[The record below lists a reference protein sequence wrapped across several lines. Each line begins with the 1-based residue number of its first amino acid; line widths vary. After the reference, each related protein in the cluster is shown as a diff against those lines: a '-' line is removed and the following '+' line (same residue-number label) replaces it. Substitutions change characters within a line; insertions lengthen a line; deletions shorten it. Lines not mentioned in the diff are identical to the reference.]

1 MKIAQPVMQ
10 KRQAEIK
17 SKFSGDPKKQ
27 QEELGKLMNEFGS
40 PLAGC
45 LPLIVQ
51 MPVLFALFATLRG
64 SPFADV
70 PYNINLKVVPQ
81 DQVAAIDP
89 KPYKSPRHSIFIT
102 EKSHFPVVAT
112 IPSGT
117 KLGTEESVKVNLQTT
132 NGNSYSEVLSKY
144 DNVSKFLPTWTVSKG
159 SENLKVSQDGTV
171 TALKPGDATIEA
183 KIPGLA
189 AKSGFLFIKAL
200 GQVGFYVDGKINWDI
215 ATLVGAF
222 GLTLLLSQVLS
233 SQGMPANPQQS
244 TANKITPVMITGMF
258 LFFPLPAGVLLYMVV
273 ANIFQA
279 FQTFLLN
286 KEALPE
292 NLKVSQDGTV
302 TAIKPGDATIE
313 AKIPGLAAKS
323 GFLFI
328 KALGQVGFY
337 VDGSINWD
345 IAALVGA
352 FGLTLLL
359 SQVLSSQGMPSN
371 PQQSTANKIT
381 PVMITGMFLFFPLPA
396 GVLLYMVVANIFQA
410 FQTFLLN
417 KEALPENLQKILDQQ
432 LLAKNEVITTSAST
446 ISDKRLPFEPNSK
459 K

>member
-1 MKIAQPVMQ
+1 MIGFISEKFLIPILDFFYGLVPSYGLAIVALTVVIRIALFPLSAGSIRSARRMKIAQPVMQ

-17 SKFSGDPKKQ
+17 SKFSGNPKKQ

-70 PYNINLKVVPQ
+70 PYNINLKIVPQ
-81 DQVAAIDP
+81 DQVATIDP
-89 KPYKSPRHSIFIT
+89 KPYTSPRHSIFIT
-102 EKSHFPVVAT
+102 EKAHYPVVAT
-112 IPSGT
+112 IPNGT
-117 KLGTEESVKVNLQTT
+117 KLGTEESVKINLQTSD
-132 NGNSYSEVLSKY
+132 GGSYSELLS
-144 DNVSKFLPTWTVSKG
+144 NFENGAKFQPTWKVSKG
-159 SENLKVSQDGTV
+159 SEFLKVSDSGIV
-171 TALKPGDATIEA
+171 TP
-183 KIPGLA
+183 
-189 AKSGFLFIKAL
+189 
-200 GQVGFYVDGKINWDI
+200 
-215 ATLVGAF
+215 
-222 GLTLLLSQVLS
+222 
-233 SQGMPANPQQS
+233 
-244 TANKITPVMITGMF
+244 
-258 LFFPLPAGVLLYMVV
+258 
-273 ANIFQA
+273 
-279 FQTFLLN
+279 
-286 KEALPE
+286 
-292 NLKVSQDGTV
+292 
-302 TAIKPGDATIE
+302 IKPGDATIE

-359 SQVLSSQGMPSN
+359 SQVLSGQGMPAN

-410 FQTFLLN
+410 LQTFLLN
-417 KEALPENLQKILDQQ
+417 KEALPDNLQKILDDQ
-432 LLAKNEVITTSAST
+432 LLQKNEIASTGPT

>member
-1 MKIAQPVMQ
+1 VIGFISEKLLIPILDFFYGLVPSYGLAIVALTVVIRIALFPLSAGSIRSARRMKIAQPVMQ

-17 SKFSGDPKKQ
+17 SKFAGNAKKQ

-70 PYNINLKVVPQ
+70 PYNINLKILPQ
-81 DQVAAIDP
+81 EQVATVEP
-89 KPYKSPRHSIFIT
+89 KPFTSPRHSIFIN
-102 EKSHFPVVAT
+102 EKTHFPVVAS
-112 IPSGT
+112 IPNGT
-117 KLGTEESVKVNLQTT
+117 KLGLEDTLKINLQTT
-132 NGNSYSEVLSKY
+132 TGNNYAEVLSKY
-144 DNVSKFLPTWTVSKG
+144 DEGSKFMPSWSVSKG
-159 SENLKVSQDGTV
+159 SENVKISNEGIV
-171 TALKPGDATIEA
+171 TPI
-183 KIPGLA
+183 
-189 AKSGFLFIKAL
+189 
-200 GQVGFYVDGKINWDI
+200 Q
-215 ATLVGAF
+215 
-222 GLTLLLSQVLS
+222 
-233 SQGMPANPQQS
+233 
-244 TANKITPVMITGMF
+244 
-258 LFFPLPAGVLLYMVV
+258 
-273 ANIFQA
+273 
-279 FQTFLLN
+279 
-286 KEALPE
+286 
-292 NLKVSQDGTV
+292 
-302 TAIKPGDATIE
+302 PGDATIE

-359 SQVLSSQGMPSN
+359 SQFLSGQGMPAN

-410 FQTFLLN
+410 LQTFILN
-417 KEALPENLQKILDQQ
+417 KESLPDNLQKILDDQ
-432 LLAKNEVITTSAST
+432 LLNKDKIATTSPA
-446 ISDKRLPFEPNSK
+446 INDKRLPFEPNSK